1 MSVFYDINH
10 TEFGEIVSLYLY
22 SLNER
27 KSILKPEVSEI
38 FDVMYA
44 DFLSDEDLEYSFIN
58 ILFSTIAKSGN
69 ISVSDLLKT
78 PIGELAKFVL
88 GNDYYSQCCKE
99 SCGPHILV
107 GPTGDET

>member
-88 GNDYYSQCCKE
+88 GNDYYK
-99 SCGPHILV
+99 I
-107 GPTGDET
+107 